1 MFTFRTVQWNKI
13 FGKYGKL
20 CITKPY
26 LDDTLYSY
34 DTYTCSFCRQG
45 KSTCCK
51 WKNIY
56 KSKIIYVKAG

>member
-45 KSTCCK
+45 KSTSLQMEK
-51 WKNIY
+51 Y
-56 KSKIIYVKAG
+56 LQKAK